1 MDYSEAIKAYDSV
14 SLNQPGASSAYA
26 GVTYSTLRARV
37 DELLSEKRRHERFAR
52 LRARQRTTDGMA
64 RDIAFGDAYKKEVV
78 RQQGGNGSRLSKE
91 DRKQLLQ
98 KIRAKRRVVFFGDG
112 QFAHGS
118 RGPCPRKALIR
129 ALGVI
134 CPVVLVDEFRTSK
147 CCYGCGTPLTQV
159 RGSRVFRCENQ
170 TDESRACSVGH
181 IDRDV
186 NGSVNI
192 GVAGVCKLLGLARPS
207 FLCRK
212 PTTA

>member
-1 MDYSEAIKAYDSV
+1 MLSV
-14 SLNQPGASSAYA
+14 
-26 GVTYSTLRARV
+26 
-37 DELLSEKRRHERFAR
+37 KRRHERFAR
-52 LRARQRTTDGMA
+52 LRARQRTVDGMA
-64 RDIAFGDAYKKEVV
+64 RDIAFGDTYKKEVI
-78 RQQGGNGSRLSKE
+78 
-91 DRKQLLQ
+91 RKQRAAGSPMPLEQRKELLK

-159 RGSRVFRCENQ
+159 GGSRVFRCGNQ
-170 TDESRACSVGH
+170 TDESLACSVGY

-192 GVAGVCKLLGLARPS
+192 GVAGVCQLLGLERPP
-207 FLCRK
+207 FLCR
-212 PTTA
+212 